1 MENSN
6 LNSRLTIRK
15 QEINIREVLDFFW
28 RLKYWITLSL
38 VITVGI
44 AIIYLRMLTPI
55 FERTA
60 WLMMNR
66 DEGKSTEMYLLT
78 DYQGKA
84 TSKKNDNEL
93 FSELYVLK
101 SPTVMSKV
109 VSELGI
115 NARYYKYI
123 KPFGNSIEV
132 TRNIL
137 NIKKVELYNI
147 SPFELVIE
155 RNPLYPTD
163 MQPGSIFIEFKNID
177 GQQFQVRKF
186 TVNGKKHNE
195 GINKYKYGDSISMG
209 AFSLVLNLSENKSDM
224 IDGGKYACT
233 WNSPINM
240 AKTIV
245 RNMNASVQGK
255 GKNQSDVIAI
265 TIKDNSRSRADDILN
280 TLVRVVN
287 DESRDYKNAT
297 IQNTIAFIDQRL
309 SVISS
314 ELGNAENDYKNYQ
327 SSRVA
332 IDLQSQTQLA
342 VKGDMDYQKQLTE
355 VQLQLRIL
363 DMISGYLNESVQG
376 EYKVIPANVGISD
389 AGLNSI
395 INNYNSLVTER
406 NLMIANSSESNPRVV
421 STRQQLDDSKKAIEL
436 SVANL
441 LRMYGIREK
450 ELEKVISNSQRKMA
464 QIPQQQFEL
473 QQLSRRMEVIEPLFQ
488 LLQQK
493 REEAQMMMYSS
504 NDDLRVIESSF
515 GTGTPIF
522 PDRKLILL
530 IAVILGLCIP
540 PATVWLSSIL
550 DNNIRNKYD
559 IEGNLNATLLACLPK
574 NENSN
579 YPLIPING
587 HDNTSESFRMLRSNI
602 QYLDGAKVIQITSS
616 VFGEGKSYVASNL
629 ALSIA
634 QTGRKVILVGM
645 DLRKPALQKIFSDVR
660 LKPKN
665 NVVGYLTGRCSRID
679 FAIENSKVCETLDIM
694 MPGSVP
700 PNPTEI
706 LSFDKQK
713 ELIEKLREKYDY
725 VIIDSAPYLLVS
737 DSMLINSYV
746 DATLY
751 ILRADFTDKRL
762 FDEINEA
769 INSKHKPIK
778 NVYLVLNGLDQVSAK
793 FRYGYGK
800 GYGKGYYSNYNYSYG
815 ETAIQKSEI

>member
-28 RLKYWITLSL
+28 RLKYWIIISL
-38 VITVGI
+38 AVTVGI

-55 FERTA
+55 FERTT

-78 DYQGKA
+78 DYQGK
-84 TSKKNDNEL
+84 TSSKNNDNEL
-93 FSELYVLK
+93 FSELYILK

-115 NARYYKYI
+115 NARYYKFI
-123 KPFGNSIEV
+123 KPFGNSIAA
-132 TRNIL
+132 TQNIL
-137 NIKKVELYNI
+137 NVKKVELYNN
-147 SPFELVIE
+147 SPYMLDIE

-163 MQPGSIFIEFKNID
+163 LQPGSIFIEFKNIE
-177 GQQFQVRKF
+177 GERFQVRKF
-186 TVNGKKHNE
+186 TVNGKKFNE
-195 GINKYKYGDSISMG
+195 GISTFNYGDSISLG
-209 AFSLVLNLSENKSDM
+209 AFSLVLNLSENKTDM
-224 IDGGKYACT
+224 IDGGKYVCT

-245 RNMNASVQGK
+245 RNMNATVQGK

-314 ELGNAENDYKNYQ
+314 ELGDAENDYKNYQ

-363 DMISGYLNESVQG
+363 DMISGYLNESAQG

-515 GTGTPIF
+515 GTGGPVF
-522 PDRKLILL
+522 PDRRLILL
-530 IAVILGLCIP
+530 IAFVLGFCIP
-540 PATVWLSSIL
+540 PAIVWIRLAL
-550 DNNIRNKYD
+550 DNKVQTKYD
-559 IEGNLNATLLACLPK
+559 IEGSIDATLLSCLPQNK
-574 NENSN
+574 ETDYS
-579 YPLIPING
+579 LIPNNG
-587 HDNTSESFRMLRSNI
+587 HDSTSESFRMLRSHI
-602 QYLDGAKVIQITSS
+602 QYLNDTKVIQITSS

-629 ALSIA
+629 ALSMA

-645 DLRKPALQKIFSDVR
+645 DLRKPALQKIFPDVR

-713 ELIEKLREKYDY
+713 ELIEKLRDKYDY

-762 FDEINEA
+762 FAEINEA

-800 GYGKGYYSNYNYSYG
+800 GYGMSYYSGYNYGYG
-815 ETAIQKSEI
+815 ENTI

>member
-15 QEINIREVLDFFW
+15 QEVNIREILDFFW
-28 RLKYWITLSL
+28 RLKYWILASL
-38 VITVGI
+38 FATIVISIV
-44 AIIYLRMLTPI
+44 YLRMLTPI
-55 FERTA
+55 YERTT
-60 WLMMNR
+60 WVMMNR
-66 DEGKSTEMYLLT
+66 DDNKNTEMYLLT

-84 TSKKNDNEL
+84 QSKRNDSEL
-93 FSELYVLK
+93 FSELYILK

-115 NARYYKYI
+115 NSRFYKYI
-123 KPFGNSIEV
+123 KPFGNRLV
-132 TRNIL
+132 FAQNIL
-137 NIKKVELYNI
+137 NIKKVEFYNDNPFKI
-147 SPFELVIE
+147 SIALS
-155 RNPLYPTD
+155 PLYPAD
-163 MQPGSIFIEFKNID
+163 MQPNSIYVDFKNIQ
-177 GQQFQVRKF
+177 GQQFQIRKF
-186 TVNGKKHNE
+186 TVNGKNIIDGKE
-195 GINKYKYGDSISMG
+195 TFTYGDSISMG
-209 AFSLVLNLSENKSDM
+209 TFSMILDISDSRADL
-224 IDGGKYACT
+224 IDGAKYECT
-233 WNSPINM
+233 WETPIKT

-255 GKNQSDVIAI
+255 GKNMSDIIAI
-265 TIKDNSRSRADDILN
+265 SIKDNSRSRADDILN

-287 DESRDYKNAT
+287 DESREFKNAT
-297 IQNTIAFIDQRL
+297 VQSTITFIDQRL
-309 SVISS
+309 SIISS
-314 ELGNAENDYKNYQ
+314 ELGDAETDYKNYQ

-332 IDLQSQTQLA
+332 IDLQSQTELA
-342 VKGDMDYQKQLTE
+342 VKGDMDYHKQLTE
-355 VQLQLRIL
+355 IQLQLRIL
-363 DMISGYLNESVQG
+363 DMISGYLNEAAPG

-421 STRQQLDDSKKAIEL
+421 STKQQLDDSKKAIEL

-441 LRMYGIREK
+441 LRMYGIRER
-450 ELEKVISNSQRKMA
+450 ELERVIGNSQRKMA
-464 QIPQQQFEL
+464 EIPQQQFEL

-493 REEAQMMMYSS
+493 REEAQMIMYSS
-504 NDDLRVIESSF
+504 SDDLRVIESSF
-515 GTGTPIF
+515 GTGVPVF
-522 PDRKLILL
+522 PDKKLILL
-530 IAVILGLCIP
+530 IAIALGLCIP
-540 PATVWLSSIL
+540 PAFVLIRSSL
-550 DNNIRNKYD
+550 DNKVQTKYD
-559 IEGNLNATLLACLPK
+559 IEGSLDATLLACLPK
-574 NENSN
+574 NDNTD
-579 YPLIPING
+579 YALIPMNG
-587 HDNTSESFRMLRSNI
+587 HDGTSESFRMLRSNI
-602 QYLDGAKVIQITSS
+602 QYLDDAKVIQVTSS

-645 DLRKPALQKIFSDVR
+645 DLRKPALQKIFPDVR

-665 NVVGYLTGRCSRID
+665 NVVGYLTGRCIRID

-725 VIIDSAPYLLVS
+725 VIIDSAPYLLAS
-737 DSMLINSYV
+737 DSMLINTYV
-746 DATLY
+746 DVTLY
-751 ILRADFTDKRL
+751 IVRAGFTDKRL
-762 FDEINEA
+762 FGEINEA
-769 INSKHKPIK
+769 IKSHHKPIK
-778 NVYLVLNGLDQVSAK
+778 NVYLVLNGLDQVSAN

-800 GYGKGYYSNYNYSYG
+800 GYGNGYYSGYNYSYG
-815 ETAIQKSEI
+815 ENGLS

>member
-6 LNSRLTIRK
+6 LNSRFTIRK
-15 QEINIREVLDFFW
+15 QEVNIREVLDFIW
-28 RLKYWITLSL
+28 RLKYWILVSL
-38 VITVGI
+38 LITVG
-44 AIIYLRMLTPI
+44 AALFYLRMLTPI
-55 FERTA
+55 YERTT
-60 WLMMNR
+60 WIMMNR
-66 DEGKSTEMYLLT
+66 DDAKNTEMYLLT
-78 DYQGKA
+78 DYQGKN
-84 TSKKNDNEL
+84 TSKKNENEL
-93 FSELYVLK
+93 FSELYILK

-115 NARYYKYI
+115 NTRYYKFV
-123 KPFGNSIEV
+123 KPFGNSIEL
-132 TRNIL
+132 TRKIL
-137 NIKKVELYNI
+137 NIKKVELYND
-147 SPFELVIE
+147 SPFELTVE
-155 RNPLYPTD
+155 QNPLYPTD
-163 MQPGSIFIEFKNID
+163 MRPGSLYLEFKNIA
-177 GQQFQVRKF
+177 GQQFQIRKF
-186 TVNGKKHNE
+186 TVNGKKNNE
-195 GINKYKYGDSISMG
+195 GLDILSYGDTITMG
-209 AFSLVLNLSENKSDM
+209 AFSLVLHLSDNAADM
-224 IDGGKYACT
+224 IDGGKYICT
-233 WNSPINM
+233 WSSPINT
-240 AKTIV
+240 AKAIV
-245 RNMNASVQGK
+245 SNMNASVQGK

-265 TIKDNSRSRADDILN
+265 TIKDNNRSRADDILN

-287 DESRDYKNAT
+287 DEGRDYKNAA
-297 IQNTIAFIDQRL
+297 IQSTIAFIDQRL
-309 SVISS
+309 SVITS
-314 ELGNAENDYKNYQ
+314 ELGDAEKDYKNYQ
-327 SSRVA
+327 TSRVA
-332 IDLQSQTQLA
+332 IDLESQTQMA

-363 DMISGYLNESVQG
+363 DMISSYLNESTQG

-450 ELEKVISNSQRKMA
+450 ELERVISNSQRKMA

-493 REEAQMMMYSS
+493 REEAQMMLYST
-504 NDDLRVIESSF
+504 NDELRVIESSF
-515 GTGTPIF
+515 GTGTPVF
-522 PDRKLILL
+522 PDRRLILL
-530 IAVILGLCIP
+530 IAIALGLCIP
-540 PATVWLSSIL
+540 PATVWMRLAL
-550 DNNIRNKYD
+550 DNKVQTKYD
-559 IEGNLNATLLACLPK
+559 IEGNIDATLLACLPK
-574 NENSN
+574 NENTD
-579 YPLIPING
+579 YALIPKNG
-587 HDNTSESFRMLRSNI
+587 HDSTSESFRMLRSHL
-602 QYLDGAKVIQITSS
+602 QYLNDAKVIQITSS

-645 DLRKPALQKIFSDVR
+645 DLRKPALQKVFPDVR

-665 NVVGYLTGRCSRID
+665 NVVGFLTGRCSRID

-762 FDEINEA
+762 FAEINEA

-778 NVYLVLNGLDQVSAK
+778 NVYLVLNGLDQESNK

-800 GYGKGYYSNYNYSYG
+800 GYGKGYYSSYSY
-815 ETAIQKSEI
+815 S